1 MKTAMKELIEHYSS
15 MELNE
20 FKVWFLNN
28 AKNLYEKEKK
38 QIIDAHLDGM
48 DKLATALN
56 EFVAIKNTMLQIEKI
71 KNGTEKHD
79 NGEKYYK
86 QTYNQDSLLISEI
99 KMSEEEIRDWHMI
112 QSLKEKYGE

>member
-1 MKTAMKELIEHYSS
+1 MKTAMKVLIEHYSS

-20 FKVWFLNN
+20 FKIWFLNN
-28 AKNLYEKEKK
+28 AKNLYEKEKQ
-38 QIIDAHLDGM
+38 QIIDARNSKDVEAVEAWEFM
-48 DKLATALN
+48 KDILATN
-56 EFVAIKNTMLQIEKI
+56 KSNKKNNYGRSAE
-71 KNGTEKHD
+71 E
-79 NGEKYYK
+79 YYK